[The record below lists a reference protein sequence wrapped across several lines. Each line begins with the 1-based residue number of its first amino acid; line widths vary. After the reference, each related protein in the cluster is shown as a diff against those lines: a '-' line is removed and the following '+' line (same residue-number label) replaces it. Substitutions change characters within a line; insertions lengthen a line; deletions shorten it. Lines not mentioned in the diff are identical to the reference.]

1 MELHKPCFTTNEAK
15 KLCEVAG
22 QEFPPPPAPFDMVEN
37 KEQKTFGKFQIP

>member
-15 KLCEVAG
+15 KIMRG
-22 QEFPPPPAPFDMVEN
+22 SWTGISPPPFDMVEN